1 MIPRSTAPLFSCST
15 LSRSAP
21 PGGGGTFWGAMG
33 LLFQTLAA
41 IVEKVFEPLN
51 REQTNEG
58 RFREMPPRP
67 TSIHGPD
74 RPSRARTIAQP
85 IPALRPITRFRGT
98 NNANGLTCGI
108 PFSSMRRLR
117 KILQDGPRPDA
128 STRQ

>member
-58 RFREMPPRP
+58 RFREMPPAQLQ
-67 TSIHGPD
+67 SMG
-74 RPSRARTIAQP
+74 RTAQ
-85 IPALRPITRFRGT
+85 AVLEQSLSQSLLCGQLRDFVEQTMP
-98 NNANGLTCGI
+98 
-108 PFSSMRRLR
+108 MV
-117 KILQDGPRPDA
+117 
-128 STRQ
+128 